1 MRVIA
6 ADCNR
11 KRLSGVDRSAVFCAV
26 QHLLIPAFPSLPHRF
41 STSCPQHS
49 TPFPGPPPFARQR
62 RKNRCTATLPQSPYL
77 ASHSRCHAQTA
88 HTPHQVSH
96 TFSTY
101 SYTHFHN
108 PNLCLS
114 TTTGPFRSQSYRTFL
129 SDLTHT
135 FTSSF
140 RPVSAR
146 TYWFDNYL
154 RNGPRTS
161 PQNSARKALHSGFPN
176 NLHNALHNAH
186 RAKPHTSVRAARKAF
201 TKPINPTARKP
212 FAPPFH
218 RFSTIPPHGLSPPPS
233 GSHKPSAALT
243 NQRFHTQSPPG
254 TPHRF
259 APYTTSV
266 CTHFP
271 HVFHI
276 SSMPVHTPCANAK
289 PPPSQSGKRGIF
301 HGNVIRKRDGRSSAP
316 STKRNRQGQW

>member
-49 TPFPGPPPFARQR
+49 TPFPGPPPFASQR
-62 RKNRCTATLPQSPYL
+62 RNNRCAATLPQSPYL
-77 ASHSRCHAQTA
+77 AFHSRCHAQTA

-114 TTTGPFRSQSYRTFL
+114 TATGPPAANPAVHFWVILHILSQVLSGRFQQGRTGLITTCVMARVPARRTAHAKPFIAAFPI
-129 SDLTHT
+129 T
-135 FTSSF
+135 FIMHFTMLIVQNHI
-140 RPVSAR
+140 RQSAR
-146 TYWFDNYL
+146 PAKL
-154 RNGPRTS
+154 S
-161 PQNSARKALHSGFPN
+161 P
-176 NLHNALHNAH
+176 
-186 RAKPHTSVRAARKAF
+186 
-201 TKPINPTARKP
+201 NPSIPLPASLLP
-212 FAPPFH
+212 PPFH

-243 NQRFHTQSPPG
+243 NQRFHTQPPPN
-254 TPHRF
+254 TARRF
-259 APYTTSV
+259 SPYTTSV
-266 CTHFP
+266 CAHFP

-276 SSMPVHTPCANAK
+276 SSMPVHTPLRQHK
-289 PPPSQSGKRGIF
+289 TPPSQSGKRGNF
-301 HGNVIRKRDGRSSAP
+301 HENVIRKRDGRSSAP
-316 STKRNRQGQW
+316 STKRNRQGRW